1 MQANLTKTD
10 DILAAIQRNK
20 VLAQDSRFDAQM
32 RGMFRKVA
40 RSLERQLGAPAANM
54 TVVS

>member
-20 VLAQDSRFDAQM
+20 VLAQDGRFDAQM

-40 RSLERQLGAPAANM
+40 RSLERQLVAPAANM
-54 TVVS
+54 MVVS